1 MSLME
6 TIYQSSG
13 IILFQHVFYVKLNT
27 GRAPSS
33 SGASR
38 LGNKFE
44 IIGIL
49 LVFLKYYFK
58 RGSWNFKF
66 IKRVRI

>member
-1 MSLME
+1 MSLVE

-13 IILFQHVFYVKLNT
+13 ILFQHLFYVKFECKKVT
-27 GRAPSS
+27 KQFWS
-33 SGASR
+33 
-38 LGNKFE
+38 KFE
-44 IIGIL
+44 IIGML